1 MYEESDTNAA
11 IYECFKTIWAIL
23 VDDKHSVEWHITEFE
38 KMVENMKKYN
48 QMSHFL
54 LGDSMPGD
62 VIHEAKQESW
72 IDHQLML
79 DTLI

>member
-1 MYEESDTNAA
+1 
-11 IYECFKTIWAIL
+11 
-23 VDDKHSVEWHITEFE
+23 
-38 KMVENMKKYN
+38 MKKYN